1 MSKKKSEWKLVGKVT
16 RNDMRGKDPV
26 AKLHKKLKALAP
38 EGKEISQYGMSTE
51 AVEYFRQQL
60 VIIADKRGYSK
71 KAVQGAVGMAML
83 QYAPSELEGISG
95 FGVYFRSESYEY
107 SALYL

>member
-1 MSKKKSEWKLVGKVT
+1 MANKKQEWKLVGKVT

-38 EGKEISQYGMSTE
+38 EGEEISQYGMSTE

-60 VIIADKRGYSK
+60 VSIADKHGYSK
-71 KAVQGAVGMAML
+71 KAAQGAVGMAML
-83 QYAPSELEGISG
+83 QYAPTEIEGVTG
-95 FGVYFRSESYEY
+95 FQVYFRGK
-107 SALYL
+107 